1 MRVLPSSNSRD
12 PFGMALGMLRGQL
25 RSGAY
30 VLGEPLTIVDLARDM
45 GLSAT
50 PVREALSRLAGE
62 GLVQDRRGRG
72 YFAWRVDVADL
83 VELYA
88 LSLVHLAGA
97 LDGDRPTMLE
107 SMSRHW
113 ARDMLDKTLSEAG
126 PIRGLAMF
134 SDLLFDRVIAEGGN
148 RALMTSYQAVS
159 DRLGPARIAEPEVL
173 DGMADEV
180 GELAALYDTGSRV
193 DLMGALRG
201 FHRRRQA
208 HAGRIVNVMRMKHA
222 YV

>member
-1 MRVLPSSNSRD
+1 
-12 PFGMALGMLRGQL
+12 MALGMLRGQL
-25 RSGAY
+25 RGGVY

-88 LSLVHLAGA
+88 MSLLHLAGA
-97 LDGDRPTMLE
+97 LDGDPRTMLG
-107 SMSRHW
+107 SLSRHW
-113 ARDMLDKTLSEAG
+113 ARDILDKTLSEAG
-126 PIRGLAMF
+126 PIQGSALF
-134 SDLLFDRVIAEGGN
+134 QDLLFDRVIAEGGN
-148 RALMTSYQAVS
+148 RALMTSYRAVS

-180 GELAALYDTGSRV
+180 GELARLYDAGPRV
-193 DLMGALRG
+193 DLMDALRG

-208 HAGRIVNVMRMKHA
+208 QAGRIVNVMRTKHA

>member
-1 MRVLPSSNSRD
+1 
-12 PFGMALGMLRGQL
+12 MALEMLRGQL
-25 RSGAY
+25 RGGAY

-72 YFAWRVDVADL
+72 YFAWRVDIADL

-88 LSLVHLAGA
+88 LSLLHLAGA
-97 LDGDRPTMLE
+97 LDGDQRTMLAGT
-107 SMSRHW
+107 SRHW
-113 ARDMLDKTLSEAG
+113 ARDMFDKALIEGG
-126 PIRGLAMF
+126 PIQGLAMF

-148 RALMTSYQAVS
+148 RALVASYQTVS

-180 GELAALYDTGSRV
+180 GELARLYDVGSRV
-193 DLMGALRG
+193 DLIDALRG
-201 FHRRRQA
+201 FHRRRQDQ
-208 HAGRIVNVMRMKHA
+208 AGRIVNVMRTKPA
-222 YV
+222 YA